1 MDNVFSTLIAP
12 TATMVGGLLS
22 HPQTWRRNVPAIFWL
37 IAMSWCAMLGD
48 CGCFSWLRSEPCF
61 INPIGLGG
69 NWFILLQPH
78 KKTLSKPWLNVVK
91 HHYQQH
97 YPPQRHSFHIHHMLI
112 YYTPPP
118 HASGASK
125 HLCKLIC
132 GIRTM
137 DTHNNAMMKVPMPVS
152 TMVMVAE
159 AAVVAEQV
167 QGFGGH
173 IRLWALA
180 NGCWWSFVAMANT
193 TRGL

>member
-1 MDNVFSTLIAP
+1 VFY
-12 TATMVGGLLS
+12 
-22 HPQTWRRNVPAIFWL
+22 
-37 IAMSWCAMLGD
+37 
-48 CGCFSWLRSEPCF
+48 
-61 INPIGLGG
+61 
-69 NWFILLQPH
+69 QPH
-78 KKTLSKPWLNVVK
+78 RSGWKLVHFASTTQKTLSKPWLNGVK

-112 YYTPPP
+112 YYTPPPP

-173 IRLWALA
+173 NRLWALA